1 MHPFLSGPHELVLPF
16 VLCDELVLDPLE
28 PMLAGE
34 PGCGVTPLGL
44 TEPPPED
51 EPPPDLERTGVTTEA
66 SVAALPIAPPSAG
79 AAEIRGGPTKQRAR
93 TASVAMEVDFMG
105 VSLTAKIGGA

>member
-1 MHPFLSGPHELVLPF
+1 M
-16 VLCDELVLDPLE
+16 
-28 PMLAGE
+28 
-34 PGCGVTPLGL
+34 GL

-51 EPPPDLERTGVTTEA
+51 EPPPDLERTGVTTDA
-66 SVAALPIAPPSAG
+66 SVAPLPIAPPSAG